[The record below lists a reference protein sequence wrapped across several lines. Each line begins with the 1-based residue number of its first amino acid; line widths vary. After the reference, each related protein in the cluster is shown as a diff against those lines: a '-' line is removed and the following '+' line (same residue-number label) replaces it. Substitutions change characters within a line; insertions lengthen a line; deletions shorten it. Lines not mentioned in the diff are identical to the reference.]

1 MATTEI
7 HAYQVRYS
15 SNTFRRCIWLKNNGR
30 YIGLLFF
37 NPNGAILPQDYFE
50 PTHSYAILNY
60 HLDDFQNVLDIL
72 RNEKPVYLLFNGSGP
87 GFENCIQTE
96 EEILGENE

>member
-15 SNTFRRCIWLKNNGR
+15 ANTFRRCIWLKNNGR

-37 NPNGAILPQDYFE
+37 NPNGSVLPQDNFE
-50 PTHSYAILNY
+50 NIHAYAVLNY

-72 RNEKPVYLLFNGSGP
+72 RNEKPLYLLYKGP
-87 GFENCIQTE
+87 GLENCIQTE
-96 EEILGENE
+96 EEMPGENE